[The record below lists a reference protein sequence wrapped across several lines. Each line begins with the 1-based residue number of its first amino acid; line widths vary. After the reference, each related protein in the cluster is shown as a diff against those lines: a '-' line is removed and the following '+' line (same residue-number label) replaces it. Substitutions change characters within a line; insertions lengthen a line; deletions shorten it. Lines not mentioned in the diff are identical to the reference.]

1 MGKTGN
7 LNLGIDISLFDNRL
21 FGTVE
26 YYYKKRPMSSLP
38 VAIPTEN
45 GTTSM
50 SINNGTVIN
59 KGYDLAVTI
68 VPLQHKDL
76 RWSIS
81 ATTSFNRNKI
91 KKIMWIFQTLKKLRM
106 EV

>member
-1 MGKTGN
+1 
-7 LNLGIDISLFDNRL
+7 
-21 FGTVE
+21 
-26 YYYKKRPMSSLP
+26 
-38 VAIPTEN
+38 
-45 GTTSM
+45 M

-91 KKIMWIFQTLKKLRM
+91 KDNVDIPNLEKITDGSVI
-106 EV
+106 VDG

>member
-1 MGKTGN
+1 
-7 LNLGIDISLFDNRL
+7 
-21 FGTVE
+21 
-26 YYYKKRPMSSLP
+26 
-38 VAIPTEN
+38 
-45 GTTSM
+45 M

-91 KKIMWIFQTLKKLRM
+91 KDNVDILHIPEHTRSLSGSL
-106 EV
+106 